1 MICNSDDLCFT
12 MTPRGQKIPVM
23 EVFFGH
29 GRLFRRMKTD
39 NPALRS
45 VMGWFFKG
53 APTMTRLQF
62 EARKAWII
70 ADDRADDGTL
80 TSGGTLYDHGILHA
94 KRLLRDLQSSKE
106 WDINV
111 TYKSRYYE
119 LNGRL
124 RVDGADRQ
132 AMFDEMIERILREER
147 DSNGSLDQGQPEAPA
162 APKS

>member
-23 EVFFGH
+23 EVSFGH

-45 VMGWFFKG
+45 SMGWYFKG
-53 APTMTRLQF
+53 APTMTRLQL
-62 EARKAWII
+62 EARKAWIR
-70 ADDRADDGTL
+70 AYDRTDDGTL
-80 TSGGTLYDHGILHA
+80 ASGGTLYHHGILHA
-94 KRLLRDLQSSKE
+94 KRLLRELQSSPE
-106 WDINV
+106 WAINV

-132 AMFDEMIERILREER
+132 AMFDAILERYLREKQA
-147 DSNGSLDQGQPEAPA
+147 SSGSPDQGQTKAPA